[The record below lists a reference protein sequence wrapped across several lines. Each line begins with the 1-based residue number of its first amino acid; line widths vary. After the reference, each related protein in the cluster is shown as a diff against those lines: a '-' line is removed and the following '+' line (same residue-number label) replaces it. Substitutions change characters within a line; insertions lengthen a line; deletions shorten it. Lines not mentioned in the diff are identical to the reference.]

1 MTRACP
7 PLGAGDTL
15 LLYVTDHGTKNR
27 QDTRDNRITL
37 WGKGEWLSVSQL
49 GLHLGKLD
57 PKVKVVMLMSQCYSG
72 SFANLAWPTWP
83 PAANVC
89 GYFSTNA
96 ERPAYG
102 CYPENRGLENI
113 GHSFD
118 FLQSLTSGGSFRNAH
133 LRVLGQDA
141 TPDVPLRT
149 SDLYLEELLRRKA
162 ADKEVD
168 LAVFVDSL
176 LAQAWRQK
184 AAWEPE
190 IRLLDT
196 IGHNFGSFSPRSL
209 AELKEQSSRLPEVS
223 EQLSTHAK
231 AWKTTLGDVNRAN
244 LDRFLASRPPWAER
258 LSVERMKDVDVGGA
272 RDVAIPFLSEL
283 AEHTRGDE
291 ATAGRLGTIR
301 ARADTAA
308 AAAYRMEV
316 RLGAVLRMRAVLVT
330 TAGREYLARHGTPDE
345 RRAYESFLEC
355 ESLSLSVGRGGGA
368 RVAEMAPFPPL
379 EDDLALAR
387 GVLPAWL
394 GIRFRDAP
402 EKLRSTQKLARGAA
416 SVIAVYPDSPAE
428 EAGLEIGDVIVGPP
442 GAPFKDPQQVREW
455 TMLATVDEPTRLEL
469 LRGVDRLEVTLVPRP
484 YPLKWPDLP
493 GPPRVSSQAPAI
505 KPLQLSAYRGDV
517 PSDLRGG
524 TSHLLYFWAT
534 WCGPCKAALPELMA
548 FERERRI
555 PVIAITDEPAE
566 TLDSFFGGFGK
577 AFPERVATD
586 ETRRSFL
593 AYGVSGTPTFV
604 LVDGDGTIRSLSTGY
619 SQAKGLSIEGWNWA
633 GKAAGSGAGGRL
645 APIYP
650 RL

>member
-1 MTRACP
+1 VRQ
-7 PLGAGDTL
+7 LGA
-15 LLYVTDHGTKNR
+15 
-27 QDTRDNRITL
+27 
-37 WGKGEWLSVSQL
+37 
-49 GLHLGKLD
+49 HLGKLD
-57 PKVKVVMLMSQCYSG
+57 PKVRVVMLMSQCYSG
-72 SFANLAWPTWP
+72 SFANLAWSTWP
-83 PAANVC
+83 PVANVC

-102 CYPENRGLENI
+102 CYPENRGIENI
-113 GHSFD
+113 GHSFE
-118 FLQSLTSGGSFRNAH
+118 FLQSLASGGSFRNSH
-133 LRVLGQDA
+133 LRLLGQDA

-162 ADKEVD
+162 AGNGVELDR
-168 LAVFVDSL
+168 FVDSL
-176 LAQAWRQK
+176 LAQAWRKK

-209 AELKEQSSRLPEVS
+209 AELKEQSSRLPDVS

-244 LDRFLASRPPWAER
+244 LERFLVSRPPWADR
-258 LSVERMKDVDVGGA
+258 LGAERMKDVGVGGA
-272 RDVAIPFLSEL
+272 RDVAVPFLSDL

-291 ATAGRLGTIR
+291 GTAARLGTIR

-316 RLGAVLRMRAVLVT
+316 RLGAVLRMRTVLVT
-330 TAGREYLARHGTPDE
+330 TAGREYLARHGTPEE

-368 RVAEMAPFPPL
+368 REAEMAPFPPL

-387 GVLPAWL
+387 EVLPAWL

-402 EKLRSTQKLARGAA
+402 EKVRAAQKLAPGAA

-442 GAPFKDPQQVREW
+442 GAPFRDAQQIREW
-455 TMLATVDEPTRLEL
+455 TMLATVDAPTRLEL
-469 LRGVDRLEVTLVPRP
+469 LRGDERLEVTLVPRP

-493 GPPRVSSQAPAI
+493 GPPRVSTLAPAI

-524 TSHLLYFWAT
+524 APHLLYFWAT
-534 WCGPCKAALPELMA
+534 WCGPCKAALPELLA
-548 FERERRI
+548 FERERGT
-555 PVIAITDEPAE
+555 PVIAITDEPSE
-566 TLDSFFGGFGK
+566 TLDGFFSGFAK
-577 AFPERVATD
+577 AFPDRVATD
-586 ETRRSFL
+586 EARRSFL

-619 SQAKGLSIEGWNWA
+619 TPAKGLAIEGWTWA
-633 GKAAGSGAGGRL
+633 GKRASTPSGGRL
-645 APIYP
+645 P
-650 RL
+650 